1 MTPNSTPRPGEGVNP
16 NQGEDVNPNPDATA
30 TQNSTLNRRRFL
42 ATVGAAGLAGVAGCA
57 GFSTTTV
64 SSEPAL
70 VEDRP
75 DAVYV
80 PTHVE
85 GMEMVGTAE
94 AGDAMVAVTYSYPHR
109 FWTVEQDGTAFTTKQ
124 VSVES
129 DDTVHLMAAVWE
141 PETGVVVPNTGLS
154 VEISTEDGLVS
165 EEVVYPM
172 LSQQMGFHYGANFP
186 LDGDDVY
193 DVRVGVG
200 ATSVKRFGPL
210 ANRLD
215 EPASATVPFDYREG
229 ARNEISYTE
238 FGESRRGQRDAVAPM
253 SMEMMPVGRTPE
265 AVDGTALGTGSVGD
279 LVFRGYAVEADRL
292 GDDPYL
298 VVTAATPYND
308 LVVPGMSLSAR
319 VPDEGEGTAAFAG
332 RLDPALDPE
341 LGFHYGAPVP
351 GLGSQTVGLTVE
363 IPPQVARHEGYETA
377 FLETGSVVLS
387 G

>member
-1 MTPNSTPRPGEGVNP
+1 MSPTPNSDPKP
-16 NQGEDVNPNPDATA
+16 NS
-30 TQNSTLNRRRFL
+30 NSNSDPTLNRRRFL
-42 ATVGAAGLAGVAGCA
+42 ATVGAAGLVGVAGCA

-64 SSEPAL
+64 SSEPPL
-70 VEDRP
+70 VENRP
-75 DAVYV
+75 PAVYV

-85 GMEMVGTAE
+85 GMEMVGMAE

-109 FWTVEQDGTAFTTKQ
+109 FWTVEQDGTEFTTQQ

-129 DDTVHLMAAVWE
+129 DDTVHLMANVLE

-154 VEISTEDGLVS
+154 VEISTGESLVS

-200 ATSVKRFGPL
+200 ATSVKRFGSL
-210 ANRLD
+210 STRLD
-215 EPASATVPFDYREG
+215 EPASATVSFDYREG

-238 FGESRRGQRDAVAPM
+238 FDESRRGQRDAVAPM
-253 SMEMMPVGRTPE
+253 SMDMMPVGRPPE
-265 AVDGTALGTGSVGD
+265 TVPGESLGEGTVGD

-298 VVTAATPYND
+298 AVTAATPYND

-319 VPDEGEGTAAFAG
+319 VPDEGTAAFAG

-351 GLGSQTVGLTVE
+351 DLASQAVELAVE